1 MEPSICYLK
10 FYIILSSKS
19 QLLAYSSIFHWPAT
33 LLKKVCKIFYN
44 RFLKAHIWQIE
55 CNEQYRTHD

>member
-1 MEPSICYLK
+1 MEPSTCCLK

-33 LLKKVCKIFYN
+33 SLKKVCKIFYN